1 MHAFGAAKPFRTR
14 QSRQAKPSVDRPPAI
29 PPLIVLLLAA
39 CLGACQSPSPPYS
52 PEQALETFQI
62 EQGFRIEL
70 FAAEPV
76 IRDPVA
82 MEFDEFGRIY
92 VVETPG
98 YPLDTETAGG
108 TVKLLVDTDSDG
120 LPDSVTVFADGLTM
134 PTGIMRWKQG
144 VIVTDPPSVLY
155 FEDTIVLRPPKRPAA
170 HSPEWSRTARSRS

>member
-1 MHAFGAAKPFRTR
+1 MHAFAAAKPFRTR
-14 QSRQAKPSVDRPPAI
+14 QARQAKSSVDRVPQ
-29 PPLIVLLLAA
+29 LIVSLLAA

-70 FAAEPV
+70 FAAEPD

-92 VVETPG
+92 VVENPG

-108 TVKLLVDTDSDG
+108 TVK
-120 LPDSVTVFADGLTM
+120 
-134 PTGIMRWKQG
+134 
-144 VIVTDPPSVLY
+144 
-155 FEDTIVLRPPKRPAA
+155 
-170 HSPEWSRTARSRS
+170 